1 VEGLML
7 RRLSEGAFWVGLLLL
22 ALAVLQG
29 LSARRSWPFFGAQWS
44 WLWWPLVIGGLALVL
59 LSFLPFWRDPK
70 ATLSTRGVRYGAN
83 TLVAVVLVLGVI
95 GVVEALSYRHNARL
109 DLTEN
114 RRHSLSPQTIQ
125 TLQAL
130 KAKVSA
136 VAFYRSD
143 QPGKRV
149 IEDLFKQYA
158 RYAGDKFSWKVVD
171 PDKDPALTRAL
182 GVENYGVTVLEAK
195 GRTEKVQDADQEE
208 KLTNGLLKVLREGK
222 RVVYVLQGHGEPD
235 LANTDRPGFSEA
247 KGALEKANYE
257 VKPLALA
264 RQGKVPDDAAV
275 LVVAG
280 ARTDLF
286 GPEIDA
292 IDGYLGRGG
301 KLLAM
306 VNPPFPERTQ
316 PESLRKQLGR
326 WGLELDDDLVI
337 ELNPIGQVFGIGPQ
351 VPIVQQY
358 EPHPITRDMA
368 GITTLFPLTRS
379 ISTAKTPPPG
389 ITVQPLARTT
399 ADSWG
404 ETDRQALEQGQAK
417 LDPQDKKGPLTIAAV
432 ATKDKTRVVVYGTA
446 NVATNQ
452 FLNLQGNRD
461 FFLNTVSWLAEEE
474 DQISIRPKDTKSTPV
489 FLTSQQAQ
497 AVVWLPMVVVP
508 GLALAGGIVALV
520 RRRSAR

>member
-1 VEGLML
+1 VERLML
-7 RRLSEGAFWVGLLLL
+7 ARLAESAFWVGLV
-22 ALAVLQG
+22 AVVVAIVIRFNW
-29 LSARRSWPFFGAQWS
+29 LSVIGAQWN
-44 WLWWPLVIGGLALVL
+44 WLWWPLAIIGLVL
-59 LSFLPFWRDPK
+59 VSLSFLPSWRDPR

-95 GVVEALSYRHNARL
+95 GVVEALSYRHNSRI

-125 TLQAL
+125 TLKGL

-149 IEDLFKQYA
+149 IEDLFKQYT
-158 RYAGDKFSWKVVD
+158 RYAGDKFTWKVVD

-195 GRTEKVQDADQEE
+195 GRTEKVQDAEQEE
-208 KLTNGLLKVLREGK
+208 KLTNGLVKVLREGK
-222 RVVYVLQGHGEPD
+222 RNVYILQGHGEPD

-247 KGALEKANYE
+247 KTALEKSNYE

-275 LVVAG
+275 LIVAG
-280 ARTDLF
+280 PRTDLF

-292 IDGYLGRGG
+292 IDAYLGKGG

-306 VNPPFPERTQ
+306 INPPFPERNQ
-316 PESLRKQLGR
+316 PETLRKLLGR

-358 EPHPITRDMA
+358 EPHPITRDMT

-379 ISTAKTPPPG
+379 ISTAKTTPPG
-389 ITVQPLARTT
+389 VTVQPLAKTT
-399 ADSWG
+399 PDSWG

-417 LDPQDKKGPLTIAAV
+417 PDPSDKKGPLTLAAV
-432 ATKDKTRVVVYGTA
+432 ATKDKARVVVYGTA
-446 NVATNQ
+446 NLAANQ
-452 FLNLQGNRD
+452 FLNVQGNRD
-461 FFLNTVSWLAEEE
+461 FVLNTVSWLAEEE

-489 FLTSQQAQ
+489 FLNAQQAQ
-497 AVVWLPMVVVP
+497 AVFWLPVVVLP
-508 GLALAGGIVALV
+508 GLALVGGIVAV
-520 RRRSAR
+520 ARRRSAK